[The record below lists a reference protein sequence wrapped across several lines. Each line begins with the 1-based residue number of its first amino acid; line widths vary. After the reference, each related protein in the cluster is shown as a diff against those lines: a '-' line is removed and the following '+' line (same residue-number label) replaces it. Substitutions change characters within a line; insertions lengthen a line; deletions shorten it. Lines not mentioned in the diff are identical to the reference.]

1 MTENKSSQPITD
13 RGSIAVITALSF
25 IPIAIA
31 LAVLVD
37 SGRAWEARHRL
48 QNGVEVAAAAAAQ
61 SWMSGGGSCSATSL
75 ALVTADGATAP
86 SISCSVT
93 GTNTNG
99 TVTVSASSRVPL
111 AFASLIGR
119 DFANVSAS
127 TGVRIGPASSAIGV
141 SPLSLCANNPD
152 ISAWIASGM
161 TSRVTATITF
171 ETATPVCGGTIPGNW
186 GTLDF
191 NGGNNSTTE
200 LADWVV
206 NGYEGSLNVGDVID
220 GNPGAPSTSS
230 NIAAVVGESF
240 IIALYSAPY
249 GSGSSAK
256 YPIVGFAQVHL
267 VSANVTATASKRS
280 LTVRFERGITSGSV
294 GDLVGNNGIGYGV
307 STWSVCAYD
316 SQGECS

>member
-48 QNGVEVAAAAAAQ
+48 QNGVEAAATAAAQ
-61 SWMSGGGSCSATSL
+61 TWMSGGGSCKSTAL
-75 ALVTADGATAP
+75 ALVTADGATAS

-93 GTNTNG
+93 GANTKG
-99 TVTVSASSRVPL
+99 TVTVSAMSRVPL

-119 DFANVSAS
+119 DHANVTAS
-127 TGVRIGPASSAIGV
+127 TTVRVGPVSSALHV
-141 SPLSLCANNPD
+141 SPLALCAGNKA
-152 ISAWIASGM
+152 ISDWINSGM
-161 TSRVTATITF
+161 TTHVTTTITF
-171 ETATPVCGGTIPGNW
+171 ETPTPVCGGTIPGNW
-186 GTLDF
+186 GILDF
-191 NGGNNSTTE
+191 NGGSNSNTE
-200 LADWVV
+200 LANWVV
-206 NGYEGSLNVGDVID
+206 NGYEGSLKVGDVID

-294 GDLVGNNGIGYGV
+294 SDLLGDNGNGYGV
-307 STWSVCAYD
+307 SAWSVCAYD